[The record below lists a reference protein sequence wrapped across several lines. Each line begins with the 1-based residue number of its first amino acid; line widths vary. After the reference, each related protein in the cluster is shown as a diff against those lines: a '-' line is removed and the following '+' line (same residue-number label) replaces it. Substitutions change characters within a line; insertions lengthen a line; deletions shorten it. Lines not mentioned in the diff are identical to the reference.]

1 MASISST
8 EYRIFFDQPVIV
20 TATAVDY
27 SGATFH
33 RLRLKVKINNASE
46 FEFSSPVSSDALTV
60 RFDISSA
67 FRAVADSHQYS
78 ATELNVYPALTA
90 EVTACS
96 DYMKDGQE
104 HPGEDQS
111 PAAIIGPLYAGRLTD
126 MERLAGTTPARYSR
140 KPTSSPE
147 IAFVGGKIL
156 YPVPLVDGPVPL
168 PPAVTLISGQ
178 LPVVAA
184 GLNSNYNIY
193 GIPAPQDGYEL
204 RFINSLGVHENV
216 FLTGFPKREVSI
228 STEQF
233 VISRQETL
241 SQFSRGLAVK
251 QNNHETWTLSSG
263 PLDRQWQSWY
273 IHEVLMARWAWL
285 RIGEHYIPCHIL
297 PEDTIQALDRQKGDV
312 LTVPITVELDIEGSP
327 LMA

>member
-8 EYRIFFDQPVIV
+8 EYRIFFDQPVTV

-67 FRAVADSHQYS
+67 FRAVADSHQYL
-78 ATELNVYPALTA
+78 ATELNAYPALTA

-96 DYMKDGQE
+96 DYMKDGKE
-104 HPGEDQS
+104 HPGEDKS
-111 PAAIIGPLYAGRLTD
+111 PATIIGPLYAGRLTD
-126 MERLAGTTPARYSR
+126 MERLTGTTPARYSR

-147 IAFVGGKIL
+147 ICFTGYQHLAPVAIGGSLSPTVPSVNPVNVPVGSPTG
-156 YPVPLVDGPVPL
+156 
-168 PPAVTLISGQ
+168 SGD
-178 LPVVAA
+178 
-184 GLNSNYNIY
+184 NIY

-216 FLTGFPKREVSI
+216 FLTGFPKREVNI
-228 STEQF
+228 STEQY

-285 RIGEHYIPCHIL
+285 RIGGHYIPCHIL

>member
-8 EYRIFFDQPVIV
+8 EYRIFFDQPVTV

-96 DYMKDGQE
+96 DYMKDGKE
-104 HPGEDQS
+104 YPDEGKS
-111 PAAIIGPLYAGRLTD
+111 PATIIGPLYAGRLTD
-126 MERLAGTTPARYSR
+126 MERLTGTTPARYSR

-147 IAFVGGKIL
+147 ICFTGYQHLAPVATGGSL
-156 YPVPLVDGPVPL
+156 TPVVPSVT
-168 PPAVTLISGQ
+168 AVTVPSGS
-178 LPVVAA
+178 VA
-184 GLNSNYNIY
+184 GSNIY
-193 GIPAPQDGYEL
+193 GIVAPQDGYEL

>member
-20 TATAVDY
+20 TATAVNY

-33 RLRLKVKINNASE
+33 RLRLKVEINNAYE

-90 EVTACS
+90 TVTACS
-96 DYMKDGQE
+96 DYMIDGQE
-104 HPGEDQS
+104 HTGADKS
-111 PAAIIGPLYAGRLTD
+111 PATTIGPLYAGRLTD
-126 MERLAGTTPARYSR
+126 LERLAGATPARYSR

-147 IAFVGGKIL
+147 ICFTGYQHLAPVAIGGSL
-156 YPVPLVDGPVPL
+156 SPTAPSVT
-168 PPAVTLISGQ
+168 AVTVLAGSASG
-178 LPVVAA
+178 
-184 GLNSNYNIY
+184 SNIY
-193 GIPAPQDGYEL
+193 GIPAPHDGYEL

-216 FLTGFPKREVSI
+216 FLTGLPKRDVSI
-228 STEQF
+228 STERY

-241 SQFSRGLAVK
+241 SQFSRGLALK

-273 IHEVLMARWAWL
+273 VHEVLMARWAWL
-285 RIGEHYIPCHIL
+285 NIDGNYIPCHIL
-297 PEDTIQALDRQKGDV
+297 PEESLTLYDLQKPE
-312 LTVPITVELDIEGSP
+312 LMTVPVVVQLDINGSP
-327 LMA
+327 ILS

>member
-1 MASISST
+1 MATISNT
-8 EYRIFFDQPVIV
+8 EYRIFFGQPVIV
-20 TATAVDY
+20 TATAADY

-33 RLRLKVKINNASE
+33 RLRLKVTINNAYD
-46 FEFSSPVSSDALTV
+46 FEFSAPVSSDALTV

-78 ATELNVYPALTA
+78 ATLLNVYPALTA
-90 EVTACS
+90 KVTACS

-104 HPGEDQS
+104 RTNVDPSAEIS
-111 PAAIIGPLYAGRLTD
+111 IGPLYAGRLTD

-147 IAFVGGKIL
+147 ICFTGYQHLAPVAIGGSL
-156 YPVPLVDGPVPL
+156 SPTAPSVNPVTVP
-168 PPAVTLISGQ
+168 SGS
-178 LPVVAA
+178 VA
-184 GLNSNYNIY
+184 GSNIY

-228 STEQF
+228 STEQY

-285 RIGEHYIPCHIL
+285 RIGGHYIPCHIL